1 MAVKKKT
8 NQLIDSLASNV
19 RTFRKAKGWSLQRLI
34 EESGVSKRM
43 LTLIEKGEA
52 NPSVK
57 TIDRIAQGLGVSF
70 GELLSVSE
78 GSQVQVFTSSDF
90 VLKKIDQKGS
100 RTRVL
105 TTLAPRPLE
114 LWEWTLAAG
123 ASHTATPDR
132 PGSQAILL
140 VLAGELSLE
149 TENETHLI
157 RKGSAA
163 RFASDQPY
171 SFYAPAKKK
180 VHFVTSFQ
188 ISRES

>member
-1 MAVKKKT
+1 MPVRKNT
-8 NQLIDSLASNV
+8 NRLIDILAHNV
-19 RTFRKAKGWSLQRLI
+19 RGFRKAKGWSLQKLI
-34 EESGVSKRM
+34 EASGISKRM

-57 TIDRIAQGLGVSF
+57 TIDQIAQGLGVSF
-70 GELLSVSE
+70 GELISANE
-78 GSQVQVFTSSDF
+78 GQKVQVYTSGDF
-90 VLKKIDQKGS
+90 IIKKIDQKGS
-100 RTRVL
+100 QTRVL

-123 ASHTATPDR
+123 ASHKATPDR
-132 PGSQAILL
+132 TGSQAILL
-140 VLAGELSLE
+140 VLAGELTLK
-149 TENETHLI
+149 THNETHLI

-171 SFYAPAKKK
+171 SFHALAKRK

-188 ISRES
+188 ISREN